1 MLILMA
7 QWKNKVALIT
17 GLSKGIREVEHQNLQ
32 LWEFR

>member
-17 GLSKGIREVEHQNLQ
+17 GLSKGIREVAAPK
-32 LWEFR
+32 FATMGI